1 MNEIIAKREKH
12 DEKKNHNNRRNTMKN
27 HSIGYFPIH
36 VETNDDG
43 FLARCHDLEGAFAEG
58 DTIQEAIFN
67 CIDVIQMI
75 IEYRKERGETIP
87 EKVAEIPKKYGV
99 TLAFPVEV

>member
-1 MNEIIAKREKH
+1 MT
-12 DEKKNHNNRRNTMKN
+12 KK
-27 HSIGYFPIH
+27 HSISYLSLQ

-43 FLARCHDLEGAFAEG
+43 FLARCAGIDGAFAEG

-75 IEYRKERGETIP
+75 FDYRKQRGDKPAETIEDLP
-87 EKVAEIPKKYGV
+87 EKYGL
-99 TLAFPVEV
+99 TLAFPIEV